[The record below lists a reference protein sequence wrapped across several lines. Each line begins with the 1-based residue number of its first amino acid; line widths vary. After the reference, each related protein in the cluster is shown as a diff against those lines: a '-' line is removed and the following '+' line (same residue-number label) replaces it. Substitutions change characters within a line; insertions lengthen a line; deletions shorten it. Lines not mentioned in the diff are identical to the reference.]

1 MSTVYCIGIKEGEF
15 LMIFNPR
22 RGGWEMP
29 GGRIED
35 GESISQAAVR
45 EFSEESGL
53 ELDVVACRPIHDSN
67 VCLGH
72 VGREIAEG
80 EMEYRFFS
88 SLPSPLAFPREEY
101 LEVLEWAYSL
111 MGLEQPL

>member
-1 MSTVYCIGIKEGEF
+1 MSTVYCVGLRDGLF
-15 LMIFNPR
+15 LMVFNPR

-35 GESISQAAVR
+35 GESIRDAAVR
-45 EFSEESGL
+45 EFAEECGL
-53 ELDVVACRPIHDSN
+53 QLDVKGCRPIYDSN
-67 VCLGH
+67 VC
-72 VGREIAEG
+72 VGIVGDPAGSG

-88 SLPSPLAFPREEY
+88 SIPEPLAFPREEY
-101 LEVLEWAYSL
+101 VEVLDWAYSL

>member
-1 MSTVYCIGIKEGEF
+1 MSTVYCIGMRGSEF

-29 GGRIED
+29 GGRIEE
-35 GESISQAAVR
+35 GESVSQAAVR
-45 EFSEESGL
+45 EFAEECGL
-53 ELDVVACRPIHDSN
+53 RLDVIACRPIYDSN
-67 VCLGH
+67 VCLGN
-72 VGREIAEG
+72 VGEAVAEG
-80 EMEYRFFS
+80 EMEHRFFS

-101 LEVLEWAYSL
+101 VVVLEWAYSL

>member
-1 MSTVYCIGIKEGEF
+1 MSTVYCVGMKGSEF

-29 GGRIED
+29 GGRVEED
-35 GESISQAAVR
+35 ESIRQAAVR
-45 EFSEESGL
+45 EFAEECGL
-53 ELDVVACRPIHDSN
+53 ELELLACRPIYDSN
-67 VCLGH
+67 VCLGT
-72 VGREIAEG
+72 VGPEIADG

-101 LEVLEWAYSL
+101 IEVLEWAYSL

>member
-1 MSTVYCIGIKEGEF
+1 MSTVYCVGMRGKDF

-29 GGRIED
+29 GGRVED
-35 GESISQAAVR
+35 GESVRQAAIR
-45 EFSEESGL
+45 EFAEESGL
-53 ELDVVACRPIHDSN
+53 ELDVLACRPIFDSN
-67 VCLGH
+67 VCLGN
-72 VGREIAEG
+72 VGKEIAEG

-88 SLPSPLAFPREEY
+88 ALPSPLAFPREEY
-101 LEVLEWAYSL
+101 VKVLEWAYSL